1 MFSQWKYSS
10 VKNQLDIFKFNFD
23 SFHLCVSECGL
34 LCKKWN
40 FLFEFDE
47 VWSWQRFY
55 RCVTAWKC
63 DLAPRSAIK
72 LSIQWPLPPSSAI
85 STQEYLI
92 AIQKLRFRSLEY
104 LANIIY
110 FWAQSGAQ
118 QVTVCHSQFTQC
130 TQFFIFLS

>member
-1 MFSQWKYSS
+1 MKIEQLEKETEGENIFYWFSFLCFHSENIHS

-23 SFHLCVSECGL
+23 SFHLCVSECGH

-47 VWSWQRFY
+47 VWSWERFY
-55 RCVTAWKC
+55 RCVTAWKR

-85 STQEYLI
+85 SSQEYLI
-92 AIQKLRFRSLEY
+92 AIPLDLDHKIIWWIFRKY
-104 LANIIY
+104 LY
-110 FWAQSGAQ
+110 F
-118 QVTVCHSQFTQC
+118 F
-130 TQFFIFLS
+130 